1 MQHAALMRFLTRALA
16 VFLVVIAH
24 AFLLNLGHPAT
35 TALGF
40 AYVACII
47 CLGVAAALLWR
58 RSMDLH
64 R

>member
-1 MQHAALMRFLTRALA
+1 MRALA

-58 RSMDLH
+58 KSMKLH
-64 R
+64 Q